1 MGFDGPGE
9 GGLVEFGEESVGAEG
24 VEVFGVEEEAVHVE
38 EAGED
43 GGWGW
48 GHGGWVG
55 VWKTTGNV
63 LVRLKFAVVETMVD
77 VYIEFVLVT
86 EK

>member
-1 MGFDGPGE
+1 MSKRQARMG
-9 GGLVEFGEESVGAEG
+9 GGVGAM
-24 VEVFGVEEEAVHVE
+24 V
-38 EAGED
+38 
-43 GGWGW
+43 
-48 GHGGWVG
+48 GGWVG